1 MKSVMIASQSIKLGS
16 RNVMIAGG
24 FENLTQVPFYIQDV
38 RLGKRMGNGKL
49 IDGLLKDGLTN
60 PFNDTLMGV
69 AAEKCAEI
77 YQFSREA
84 QDDYTILSF
93 ANAFELFK

>member
-1 MKSVMIASQSIKLGS
+1 
-16 RNVMIAGG
+16 
-24 FENLTQVPFYIQDV
+24 V

-77 YQFSREA
+77 YKISREE
-84 QDDYTILSF
+84 QDDYTLLSF
-93 ANAFELFK
+93 KRAYLNCF